1 MYCIS
6 WHHLH
11 FKSFLFD
18 YQLCCA
24 TVAVLSAWRATQE
37 RVMALSEWMNGGL
50 EQGRCGHHR
59 QKRDSR
65 VLSKS
70 QWSFM
75 IWWLVQTLRVPITF
89 ESQKCYQDFLDIH
102 NPRAV
107 LENSLRWD
115 NVEWRSGVEKNFKLE
130 WHYCIYY
137 NSSQVTFKVQLTCPW
152 YFAFAAFP
160 TQPSGSQ
167 EFCNA
172 DSGRLHC
179 VERRWKRLGL
189 WISKPWCDVTYS
201 YSVTPWSWHNVCPF
215 WPKAPGCKI
224 WFGHGMWRRA
234 RLNLRDDWKV
244 LLNFAATKNL
254 VWLISSTW

>member
-1 MYCIS
+1 
-6 WHHLH
+6 
-11 FKSFLFD
+11 
-18 YQLCCA
+18 
-24 TVAVLSAWRATQE
+24 
-37 RVMALSEWMNGGL
+37 MNGGL
-50 EQGRCGHHR
+50 EQGRCSHHR

-152 YFAFAAFP
+152 YFCICGIPHSAFRV
-160 TQPSGSQ
+160 SGILQ
-167 EFCNA
+167 
-172 DSGRLHC
+172 
-179 VERRWKRLGL
+179 RWQWAIALCGAQMETTGVMNLKAVV
-189 WISKPWCDVTYS
+189 WCDLLLFGDPLVVTQCMPFLTQS
-201 YSVTPWSWHNVCPF
+201 TWLQDLVWTWHVTPRSAQSQRWLKGALEFRGDQKSC
-215 WPKAPGCKI
+215 
-224 WFGHGMWRRA
+224 
-234 RLNLRDDWKV
+234 
-244 LLNFAATKNL
+244 L
-254 VWLISSTW
+254 VD